1 MARAEA
7 GSSNRGLVLSAA
19 AVADGGG
26 VVDDDAVSLDPA
38 ASSPTARGLALLRPG
53 GNGGNG
59 AAGLALA
66 LAAMALAA
74 VRALCASNELEEDD
88 DELDKEGGVREG
100 EPFSTSVPSESRRG
114 DDRNGSTAM
123 GRDAKASTKLSVTAS
138 SSSTAKDLSAAMLDC
153 GNEREPIRA
162 MATTRGGGSSPELGA
177 PAGVMAPRR
186 CACLSLSLQKSD
198 EAHVGSHSAS
208 KNPAP
213 AIRV

>member
-1 MARAEA
+1 M
-7 GSSNRGLVLSAA
+7 
-19 AVADGGG
+19 ADGGG

-38 ASSPTARGLALLRPG
+38 ARSPTARGLALLRPG

-66 LAAMALAA
+66 LAAMALAALALAAMAMAA